1 MCIRDRRL
9 HYRKKF
15 TLPEGFKKS
24 RVLLHFGAVDQ
35 ECSVFVNG
43 IRVGGHKGGY
53 LPFHFDITDSLRQ
66 GEMCIRDRDRA
77 GEDGRPVS
85 MGEISTFG
93 LELFSSSQIFYK
105 GRARFINLPATDGG
119 HTFLPHHENVI
130 IALVPGTTKIVT
142 ETGEEITAVTGSGF
156 AEMINN
162 RVQVFVHSAEHPGEI
177 DINRDCLLYT
187 SRCV

>member
-1 MCIRDRRL
+1 
-9 HYRKKF
+9 
-15 TLPEGFKKS
+15 
-24 RVLLHFGAVDQ
+24 
-35 ECSVFVNG
+35 
-43 IRVGGHKGGY
+43 
-53 LPFHFDITDSLRQ
+53 
-66 GEMCIRDRDRA
+66 
-77 GEDGRPVS
+77 

-130 IALVPGTTKIVT
+130 IALVPGSTKFVT

-177 DINRDCLLYT
+177 DINRAKEALERAEEQLRQKQSIAEYHRSKMELARAM
-187 SRCV
+187 SRLSEAGKRK

>member
-1 MCIRDRRL
+1 
-9 HYRKKF
+9 
-15 TLPEGFKKS
+15 
-24 RVLLHFGAVDQ
+24 
-35 ECSVFVNG
+35 
-43 IRVGGHKGGY
+43 
-53 LPFHFDITDSLRQ
+53 
-66 GEMCIRDRDRA
+66 
-77 GEDGRPVS
+77 

-177 DINRDCLLYT
+177 DINRAKEALERAEERLALEHDLEIRQKQSIAEYHRSKMELARAM
-187 SRCV
+187 SRLSEAGKRK

>member
-1 MCIRDRRL
+1 
-9 HYRKKF
+9 
-15 TLPEGFKKS
+15 
-24 RVLLHFGAVDQ
+24 
-35 ECSVFVNG
+35 
-43 IRVGGHKGGY
+43 
-53 LPFHFDITDSLRQ
+53 
-66 GEMCIRDRDRA
+66 
-77 GEDGRPVS
+77 

-177 DINRDCLLYT
+177 DINRAKEALERAEDSARSEQSPDFVEIDLRDAFTALGEITGHTLHEQIIDRIFEKFCLGK
-187 SRCV
+187 

>member
-1 MCIRDRRL
+1 
-9 HYRKKF
+9 
-15 TLPEGFKKS
+15 
-24 RVLLHFGAVDQ
+24 
-35 ECSVFVNG
+35 
-43 IRVGGHKGGY
+43 
-53 LPFHFDITDSLRQ
+53 
-66 GEMCIRDRDRA
+66 
-77 GEDGRPVS
+77 

-130 IALVPGTTKIVT
+130 IVT

-177 DINRDCLLYT
+177 DINRAKEALERAEEQLRQKQSIAEYHRSKMELARAM
-187 SRCV
+187 SRLSEAGKRK

>member
-1 MCIRDRRL
+1 
-9 HYRKKF
+9 
-15 TLPEGFKKS
+15 
-24 RVLLHFGAVDQ
+24 
-35 ECSVFVNG
+35 
-43 IRVGGHKGGY
+43 
-53 LPFHFDITDSLRQ
+53 
-66 GEMCIRDRDRA
+66 
-77 GEDGRPVS
+77 

-177 DINRDCLLYT
+177 AISNRAKEALERAEEQLRQKQSIAEYHRSKMELARAM
-187 SRCV
+187 SRLQRGRKAQITKSKKA